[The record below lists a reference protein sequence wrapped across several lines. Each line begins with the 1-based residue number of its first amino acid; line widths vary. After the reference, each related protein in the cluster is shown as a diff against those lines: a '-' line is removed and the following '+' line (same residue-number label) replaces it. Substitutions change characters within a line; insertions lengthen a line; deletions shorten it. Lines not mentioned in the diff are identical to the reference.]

1 MIMQT
6 DSRNSFTPDQAL
18 EIVRISPKYQAHLAD
33 FFRSLASDPET
44 TFFHPHEFTDEGARQ
59 IATYKGQ
66 DLYYAIL
73 YNNQMLGYGM
83 LRGWDEG
90 YIIPS
95 LGIAIHSSVRNMGLG
110 RLLMSFL
117 HAAAQLR
124 GAKNIRLKVSPEN
137 STAIRLY
144 TQLGYQFL
152 TEKENDQLVAYLSL
166 E

>member
-1 MIMQT
+1 MQT
-6 DSRNSFTPDQAL
+6 HSDNSFTPDQAL
-18 EIVRISPKYQAHLAD
+18 EIIKIVPEIQPQLAE
-33 FFRSLASDPET
+33 FFHSLASDPET
-44 TFFHPHEFTDEGARQ
+44 AFFHPHKFTDEAASQ
-59 IATYKGQ
+59 IANYKGQ

-95 LGIAIHSSVRNMGLG
+95 LGIAIHASARNMGLG
-110 RLLMSFL
+110 RLMMNFL
-117 HAAAQLR
+117 HAAAQMR
-124 GAKNIRLKVSPEN
+124 GASKIRLKVSPEN
-137 STAIRLY
+137 TSAIRLY

-152 TEKENDQLVAYLSL
+152 TEKENDQLVAYYSL